1 MFHEIF
7 QKMLYKLH
15 LGRLTNKI
23 MDVYIPLILSNY
35 LGMPKFAQQVSSFN
49 TCCKYNIHKV
59 KTFTHSIKAARLSF
73 FDQMKKSKPIQIN
86 KTIISSVIKEKETK
100 ENNKEI
106 DNDPENGKT
115 VMNAMKHIVGGLG
128 NSILKKPTKS
138 LLRVKRTTSTPSSPT
153 KSSSEESPPKNKTS
167 ETNTNSNVQD
177 LEQENL
183 LKEVAFSIKKTN
195 IE

>member
-1 MFHEIF
+1 MFHKIF
-7 QKMLYKLH
+7 QKMLCKLH

-35 LGMPKFAQQVSSFN
+35 LGMPKLANQVSSFN
-49 TCCKYNIHKV
+49 TCCKYNINKV
-59 KTFTHSIKAARLSF
+59 RTFTHSIKAARLSF
-73 FDQMKKSKPIQIN
+73 FDQMKKSKPVQIN
-86 KTIISSVIKEKETK
+86 KTISSIIKENKDK
-100 ENNKEI
+100 ENQDK
-106 DNDPENGKT
+106 DNPPTLENGKT

-128 NSILKKPTKS
+128 NSILKKPTKN

-153 KSSSEESPPKNKTS
+153 ISDEENPPKENID
-167 ETNTNSNVQD
+167 NTVKD